1 MRLGFFSFFP
11 FFFFRHLLFF
21 FFSLFS
27 PPHVF
32 FPFSSQNPPRPRK
45 NNQPAPSNSWLGAEE
60 RHLDKYASWWRSRGW
75 ETRLI
80 AFDASTTMSFA
91 AAEKAFDQHLADLAA
106 RLAAR
111 ASVGASPR
119 LAFHAFSNTGWIMY
133 ARFVELL
140 APLGIRAAGAVIDSA
155 PHTAI
160 CTKVW
165 AAGFVSATSPKLPPA
180 AAAKTLRYRAA
191 RALFKASKFVCLV
204 LFFSGEVV
212 VERGWVVERKLKRE
226 ARRRR
231 GKQKL
236 TLFIPS

>member
-1 MRLGFFSFFP
+1 MTRACCDTSKLAFFLFFFP
-11 FFFFRHLLFF
+11 GFTDAAALFFFPASHVFF
-21 FFSLFS
+21 FFSPS
-27 PPHVF
+27 P
-32 FPFSSQNPPRPRK
+32 NPLH
-45 NNQPAPSNSWLGAEE
+45 SWLGAEE
-60 RHLDKYASWWRSRGW
+60 RHLDKYAAWWRSKGW

-91 AAEKAFDQHLADLAA
+91 SAERAFDQHLADLAA
-106 RLAAR
+106 RLADRAR
-111 ASVGASPR
+111 LGASPR

-191 RALFKASKFVCLV
+191 RALFK
-204 LFFSGEVV
+204 VV
-212 VERGWVVERKLKRE
+212 WAGERKARFDSLVKAE
-226 ARRRR
+226 ARVASFPQLYIYSATVRREV
-231 GKQKL
+231 
-236 TLFIPS
+236 F

>member
-1 MRLGFFSFFP
+1 
-11 FFFFRHLLFF
+11 
-21 FFSLFS
+21 
-27 PPHVF
+27 
-32 FPFSSQNPPRPRK
+32 
-45 NNQPAPSNSWLGAEE
+45 
-60 RHLDKYASWWRSRGW
+60 
-75 ETRLI
+75 
-80 AFDASTTMSFA
+80 MSFA
-91 AAEKAFDQHLADLAA
+91 AAERAFDGHLADLAA

-111 ASVGASPR
+111 AKVGASPR

-191 RALFKASKFVCLV
+191 RALFKVRRLGSGVCV
-204 LFFSGEVV
+204 GGGG
-212 VERGWVVERKLKRE
+212 VERER
-226 ARRRR
+226 
-231 GKQKL
+231 G
-236 TLFIPS
+236 

>member
-1 MRLGFFSFFP
+1 MALACCNCVLSFFP
-11 FFFFRHLLFF
+11 FFPVFSVLLPATPTSFF
-21 FFSLFS
+21 
-27 PPHVF
+27 PTPHVF
-32 FPFSSQNPPRPRK
+32 FLPSS
-45 NNQPAPSNSWLGAEE
+45 PSSHQKSKYSWLGAEE
-60 RHLDKYASWWRSRGW
+60 RHLDKYAAWWRSRGW

-91 AAEKAFDQHLADLAA
+91 SAEKAFDQHLADLAA

-111 ASVGASPR
+111 AAVGASPR

-180 AAAKTLRYRAA
+180 AAAKTLRYRMA
-191 RALFKASKFVCLV
+191 RALFKVRIRRFR
-204 LFFSGEVV
+204 FR
-212 VERGWVVERKLKRE
+212 ERY
-226 ARRRR
+226 
-231 GKQKL
+231 
-236 TLFIPS
+236 F